1 MRRLTRGLERAS
13 IPARRFAAGRVRGRL
28 LRLGAL
34 IALGSGGCA
43 HVADLPEYQELE
55 RQVPPAPAPV
65 HPHAHPGPQ
74 VPPPPPVV
82 PTAAAIDPVSTSTP
96 EELLGPQ
103 PVDVFIRHALAENR
117 TVQAARYNV
126 MALKARIPQVTS
138 LDDPVVSNTIAPIPS
153 LALQYYLM
161 GYNPYTFLIAQQF
174 PWFGTLRLRGL
185 AAEEDARVALFE
197 LCAAQLDVVA
207 NVKKAYFDLQFN
219 ERSEQILLESRK
231 LAEDLLENVK
241 VRYETSN
248 VGLQNV
254 LQAEVAIRDLD
265 RELARVRQGLDAA
278 RAELAQQLHT
288 SPESELQ
295 TQPDATLVSDVP
307 KQVDRLYQLAVAV
320 RPELQ
325 GRIAAIQRDRAA
337 VELARK
343 RYYPNPTVGID
354 VMSMTKGGFMG
365 PPGVARGTPDL
376 MFFLAFNLPVY
387 RKKVDAGVVEAQAR
401 AMADAKLYDAE
412 RDSAYRE
419 VKDLFSQAQ
428 SQRNILGY
436 YQKDI
441 LPKARQALETA
452 TSGYA
457 NEKVDFPTVLTAW
470 REVLQIQLQV
480 AQVESDL
487 GKALASLERAVG
499 SQINEHPIA
508 ETAEPAAAPAGPNPS
523 TSPSPASGPDRLE
536 PLPTSTTPRPTR

>member
-1 MRRLTRGLERAS
+1 MRRLAFWLERAS
-13 IPARRFAAGRVRGRL
+13 IPARWGSPGRVQGRL
-28 LRLGAL
+28 LKIGAL
-34 IALGSGGCA
+34 IALGAGGCA

-55 RQVPPAPAPV
+55 RQVPLAAGQ
-65 HPHAHPGPQ
+65 AHPDGDAGHQ
-74 VPPPPPVV
+74 VIPPPPSL
-82 PTAAAIDPVSTSTP
+82 PTAAAIDPASTP
-96 EELLGPQ
+96 TPDHLLGPQ

-126 MALKARIPQVTS
+126 MALKARVPQVTS

-153 LALQYYLM
+153 LAPQYSLM
-161 GYNPYTFLIAQQF
+161 GYNPLVFLIAQQF

-185 AAEEDARVALFE
+185 AAEEDAKVALFE

-207 NVKKAYFDLQFN
+207 NVKRAYYDLHFN
-219 ERSEQILLESRK
+219 ERSEGILLESRK

-248 VGLQNV
+248 AGLQNV

-265 RELARVRQGLDAA
+265 RELARVRQGVAAA
-278 RAELAQQLHT
+278 RAELAQQLHA
-288 SPESELQ
+288 SPDSELR
-295 TQPDATLVSDVP
+295 TLSDATLTSNVP
-307 KQVDRLYQLAVAV
+307 EEVDRLYQLAVAV

-343 RYYPNPTVGID
+343 RYYPNPTVGVD
-354 VMSMTKGGFMG
+354 VMAMTKGGFVG
-365 PPGVARGTPDL
+365 NPASASGTPNL

-387 RKKVDAGVVEAQAR
+387 RKKLDAGVIEAQAR
-401 AMADAKLYDAE
+401 AMADSKLYDAE
-412 RDSAYRE
+412 RDAAYRE

-428 SQRNILGY
+428 SQRSILGY
-436 YQKDI
+436 FRKDI
-441 LPKARQALETA
+441 LPRARQALETA

-499 SQINEHPIA
+499 SQVNEHPIA
-508 ETAEPAAAPAGPNPS
+508 DDAKPAEAPAGPRPS
-523 TSPSPASGPDRLE
+523 ARPSPGPDRLE
-536 PLPTSTTPRPTR
+536 PLPTSTATSRPNR

>member
-1 MRRLTRGLERAS
+1 MRKSMRGFERAS
-13 IPARRFAAGRVRGRL
+13 IPARRSPAGQARGRFL
-28 LRLGAL
+28 KLGAL
-34 IALGSGGCA
+34 IALGSCGCA

-55 RQVPPAPAPV
+55 RQVPRAPV
-65 HPHAHPGPQ
+65 PVDRQGHPGPHL
-74 VPPPPPVV
+74 PPPPPAM
-82 PTAAAIDPVSTSTP
+82 PAAATIDPMQASTSD
-96 EELLGPQ
+96 ELLGPQ

-153 LALQYYLM
+153 LAMQYSLM
-161 GYNPYTFLIAQQF
+161 GYNPLVFLIAQQF

-185 AAEEDARVALFE
+185 AAEEDAKVALFE

-207 NVKKAYFDLQFN
+207 NVKRAYCDLQFN

-265 RELARVRQGLDAA
+265 RELARVHQGLAAA
-278 RAELAQQLHT
+278 RADLAQQLHA
-288 SPESELQ
+288 SPDSELH
-295 TQPDATLVSDVP
+295 TVPDASPVSDVP
-307 KQVDRLYQLAVAV
+307 EQVDRLYQLAVAV

-325 GRIAAIQRDRAA
+325 GRIAAIRRDRAA
-337 VELARK
+337 VDLARK

-354 VMSMTKGGFMG
+354 VMSMTKGGFVG
-365 PPGVARGTPDL
+365 NPASVSGTPNL

-387 RKKVDAGVVEAQAR
+387 RKKLDAGVVEAQSR
-401 AMADAKLYDAE
+401 AMADSKLYEAE

-436 YQKDI
+436 YRKDI
-441 LPKARQALETA
+441 LPKSRQALETA

-499 SQINEHPIA
+499 SQINEHPLA
-508 ETAEPAAAPAGPNPS
+508 EDSEPETASGGPKPS
-523 TSPSPASGPDRLE
+523 ASPSLKSDQLE
-536 PLPTSTTPRPTR
+536 PLPTSTPTSRASR